1 MRVLY
6 RAGRQAEA
14 LRTYEEAR
22 RLFAE
27 ELGLEPGRGLQLLH
41 RQMLE
46 QDPALDTSAH
56 LSAGAPVT
64 TTPAPPPHAAARR
77 PVFIGRAAALDRLR
91 VAMGEAV
98 AGRTRMVLVEGEPG
112 IGKSRLASELADVAR
127 QAGIPTCWGRCHD
140 DEGAPPL
147 WPWVQ
152 VLRAL
157 GVDDLQTPHLRSVL
171 AALLPELGPAIH
183 DDLAADAARFRLY
196 DVVRE
201 AIERAAAERPAVL
214 VLDDV
219 HWADASSLRL
229 LRFLAVELRDAAVLV
244 VVTFRDTEEA
254 EKTAFGDTLADVGR
268 QPDAE
273 RLRLTGLSEHDVAD
287 LLRLTTSI
295 PEDAVATI
303 AADVHQRTSGN
314 PFFITE
320 LVRLMESERRWDTAG
335 SAVDV
340 PVAVSDVIRRRV
352 RRLPEDVQTV
362 LGVAAVIGR
371 RFELDVLALA
381 CGLDAER
388 TLEVL
393 EAALVTRVI
402 VEERPGRYRFA
413 HALVTET
420 LHHDLAPS
428 RRARLHGRVAAAI
441 ESSAAADLAPYYSE
455 LAHHYANATTAASEH
470 ALAYARLAAE
480 QATSRLAY
488 DEAVLQWRAALS
500 ALDRSGGAPPGGAS
514 SLAARA
520 RRRRAIGR

>member
-56 LSAGAPVT
+56 LSPGAPVT

-273 RLRLTGLSEHDVAD
+273 RLRLTGLS
-287 LLRLTTSI
+287 
-295 PEDAVATI
+295 
-303 AADVHQRTSGN
+303 
-314 PFFITE
+314 
-320 LVRLMESERRWDTAG
+320 
-335 SAVDV
+335 
-340 PVAVSDVIRRRV
+340 
-352 RRLPEDVQTV
+352 
-362 LGVAAVIGR
+362 
-371 RFELDVLALA
+371 
-381 CGLDAER
+381 
-388 TLEVL
+388 
-393 EAALVTRVI
+393 
-402 VEERPGRYRFA
+402 
-413 HALVTET
+413 
-420 LHHDLAPS
+420 
-428 RRARLHGRVAAAI
+428 
-441 ESSAAADLAPYYSE
+441 
-455 LAHHYANATTAASEH
+455 
-470 ALAYARLAAE
+470 
-480 QATSRLAY
+480 
-488 DEAVLQWRAALS
+488 
-500 ALDRSGGAPPGGAS
+500 
-514 SLAARA
+514 RA
-520 RRRRAIGR
+520 RRRRPAAPHDEHSRGRCRHHRR